1 MLKAELRRLLLD
13 RRRALTPAEVA
24 RRSLALR
31 QQLFDSFPVA
41 EWSWLSVFLPIARQ
55 HEPDTWLIIN
65 EVWARKLPVRLAV
78 PVVQPD
84 GRTLCHVELTPETRL
99 VENHWGI
106 PEPLGAPEVAPTAFD
121 AVLIPLLAFDER
133 GQRVG
138 YGKGFYDQ
146 FLARCRPA
154 ALRIG
159 VSLEPPGPRIADAWS
174 GDVRLHACLT
184 PERLWRF
191 DS

>member
-1 MLKAELRRLLLD
+1 MLKAELRRLMLE

-24 RRSLALR
+24 RRSGVLR

-41 EWSWLSVFLPIARQ
+41 EWGWLSVFLPIARQ
-55 HEPDTWLIIN
+55 HEPDTWLIIR
-65 EVWARKLPVRLAV
+65 EIWARRLPVGLAV
-78 PVVQPD
+78 PVVQAD
-84 GRTLCHVELTPETRL
+84 GRTLRHFRLTPETRL
-99 VENHWGI
+99 VESRWGI
-106 PEPLGAPEVAPTAFD
+106 PEPAGASEVVSAVFD
-121 AVLIPLLAFDER
+121 AVLIPLLAFDEQ

-159 VSLEPPGPRIADAWS
+159 VSLESPTPRIADAWP

-184 PERLWRF
+184 PEQLWRF
-191 DS
+191 DH